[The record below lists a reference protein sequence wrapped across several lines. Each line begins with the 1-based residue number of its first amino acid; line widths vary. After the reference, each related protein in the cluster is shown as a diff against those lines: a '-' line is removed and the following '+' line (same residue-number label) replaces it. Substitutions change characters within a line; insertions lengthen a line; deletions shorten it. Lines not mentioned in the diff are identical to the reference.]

1 MPARAI
7 TAVTILLIER
17 TDQLLAGPRSHTRPR
32 VTRGLLWWS
41 AWWASHSRN
50 SAFRAIERHAAPAIA
65 LAVADHEPA
74 GAPGLAFTTA
84 QRKAWRL
91 TAHWRTNLRSVSEP
105 EERGPGV
112 TAEPPDPRDRLDERL
127 ELHAFQP

>member
-1 MPARAI
+1 VVVGVVGQPF
-7 TAVTILLIER
+7 
-17 TDQLLAGPRSHTRPR
+17 PSH
-32 VTRGLLWWS
+32 G
-41 AWWASHSRN
+41 
-50 SAFRAIERHAAPAIA
+50 AFRAIERHAAPAIA

-105 EERGPGV
+105 EERGPGRYGCS
-112 TAEPPDPRDRLDERL
+112 AERTGGSVRLPLRGVAAIDLAGAVGRV
-127 ELHAFQP
+127 